1 MTVPLEVLTMGRVGV
16 DIYPLQTGVGLD
28 EVETFGRYLGG
39 SPTNVA
45 VAAARYGH
53 RAAVITRTGDDP
65 FGRFIHRALRGYGV
79 DDRFVT
85 PVAAYPTPV
94 TFCEIFPP
102 DNFPLYFYRFPKAPD
117 LEINADELGRLFT
130 KGMEQNASREEFSKV
145 IPGVIKMGEIFS
157 GRRKLAAGDWFA
169 IDYVPNV
176 GSTIVVNGK
185 AAADPIKEPEFFN
198 ALMKI
203 WLGKSPADA
212 QLKEALLGKSA
223 VKDPFSN

>member
-1 MTVPLEVLTMGRVGV
+1 MIRRLIVL
-16 DIYPLQTGVGLD
+16 
-28 EVETFGRYLGG
+28 
-39 SPTNVA
+39 
-45 VAAARYGH
+45 AAASLALALPFTTRADVTEVAGIKYDNTVQLANAKLQLNGAGIRYKFIKVYTAGLYLTGK
-53 RAAVITRTGDDP
+53 ASTLEAVLASPGPRRMHIVM
-65 FGRFIHRALRGYGV
+65 LR
-79 DDRFVT
+79 
-85 PVAAYPTPV
+85 
-94 TFCEIFPP
+94 
-102 DNFPLYFYRFPKAPD
+102 
-117 LEINADELGRLFT
+117 EINADELGRLFT

-157 GRRKLAAGDWFA
+157 GRRKLAVGDWFA